1 MQLTI
6 LDHHNNVD
14 FSLIENPKVEISFGN
29 EEADYFENV
38 KEKVNRE
45 YDKVLFEQNADAVI
59 STIVYYLNID
69 KKPDIECIYNHIP
82 DEKFQSFSEKN
93 KNNILALN
101 TLRIYGSELENI
113 DRIYLI
119 NPHETGLANISIS
132 QILYKS
138 INNPSPFIRD
148 LVGLAIAADYT
159 MEEALDTILEIIKD
173 YKDFFPELYKRAQDL
188 SLNKFNLLDS
198 KFGELTRMIW
208 SPVILEG
215 DDGAIQLI
223 ANILE
228 SGEFRYTD
236 LYESSDI
243 LAARYIQK
251 KYQQFKDILT
261 KEKERFKESKIEDG
275 QLIIY
280 EPEYKSENF
289 IREFSNIIKDENLFN
304 IVMMKVKK
312 DDGSTKYSIRR
323 GKLDVDIGGILYEMG
338 TGGGNPYAGGGNVQ
352 NEEKFE
358 AEFKKTINEV
368 LPT

>member
-14 FSLIENPKVEISFGN
+14 FSLIENPKVEITFGN
-29 EEADYFENV
+29 ETEDYFQNV
-38 KEKVNRE
+38 KERVNRV
-45 YDKVLFEQNADAVI
+45 YDKVLFEQNIDAVI
-59 STIVYYLNID
+59 STIVYYLNIN
-69 KKPDIECIYNHIP
+69 KNPDIECIYSHIP
-82 DEKFQSFSEKN
+82 NDKFRSFSEKK
-93 KNNILALN
+93 KNDILALN
-101 TLRIYGSELENI
+101 TLRIYGSELDNI
-113 DRIYLI
+113 DKIFII

-159 MEEALDTILEIIKD
+159 MEEAMETILEIIRD
-173 YKDFFPELYKRAQDL
+173 YKSFFPELYKRTQDL

-208 SPVILEG
+208 APVILEG
-215 DDGAIQLI
+215 EDGAIQLI

-236 LYESSDI
+236 LYESSEI
-243 LAARYIQK
+243 LAARYIK
-251 KYQQFKDILT
+251 NKYQQFKDILT
-261 KEKERFKESKIEDG
+261 KEKNRFQESKIEDG
-275 QLIIY
+275 IFISY

-304 IVMMKVKK
+304 IIMMKVKK

-338 TGGGNPYAGGGNVQ
+338 TGGGNPYAGGGTVQ
-352 NEEKFE
+352 NEVKFE
-358 AEFKKTINEV
+358 EEFKKMVKNV
-368 LPT
+368 MPT